1 MSNVGLTIPITGRKT
16 RGTVGAMNS
25 GPLRVLEIYGDSFDF
40 GRMHGT
46 ECKPMIRDYLD
57 ERLGL
62 SGDATW
68 AGRSARADTVLAL
81 ADATLSHHQKY
92 SASLYEEMLALA
104 EAAGI
109 TPAEAV
115 VVGGFT
121 DLVDVVRAHVGWAP
135 IEDDCTAL
143 LDPAKGVLAQTWDM
157 HASAGE
163 YVLMLKLDPVSGPA
177 AVVQTTAGCLGQ
189 IGMNEAGI
197 GVGINNLTS
206 IGKPG
211 VTWPFVVR
219 KVLEQT
225 DLDAA
230 IDAVTTADLAGGHN
244 YLIIGPDGAGAN
256 VEAMPGTVD
265 VTQIDDAPFIHT
277 NHCLD
282 SGTQLEEGERPPEHV
297 VGSETRL
304 GRGTELSQDLDGFFS
319 DPSIARR
326 AESPHDVATCGAV
339 VIRPGEKRLDSVWGI
354 PGDNPWESFRL

>member
-1 MSNVGLTIPITGRKT
+1 MAEFRFRTQERNGELRY
-16 RGTVGAMNS
+16 RDDMNS
-25 GPLRVLEIYGDSFDF
+25 GPLRVLEIYGDPADF
-40 GRMHGT
+40 GRIHGA

-57 ERLGL
+57 DRLGL

-68 AGRSARADTVLAL
+68 AGRSTHADTVLSL
-81 ADATLSHHQKY
+81 AQATLPHHLDY
-92 SASLYEEMLALA
+92 SPDLYEEMTALA

-109 TPAEAV
+109 TAAEAV

-121 DLVDVVRAHVGWAP
+121 DVVDVVRAHDGWAP

-143 LDPAKGVLAQTWDM
+143 LDPTNGVLAQTWDM

-163 YVLMLKLDPVSGPA
+163 YVLMLKLEPVSGPT

-219 KVLEQT
+219 KVLQQT
-225 DLDAA
+225 ALDSA
-230 IDAVTTADLAGGHN
+230 IDAVTSADLAGGHN
-244 YLIIGPDGAGAN
+244 YLVMGPDGSGAN
-256 VEAMPGTVD
+256 IEAMPGTTR
-265 VTQIDDAPFIHT
+265 VTPVTDAPFVHT

-282 SGTQLEEGERPPEHV
+282 EGTRLEEGERTPEHV
-297 VGSETRL
+297 AGSAIRLERGSEL
-304 GRGTELSQDLDGFFS
+304 ASDLDGFFA
-319 DPSIARR
+319 DTSIARR
-326 AESPHDVATCGAV
+326 ASSLEEVATCGAV

>member
-1 MSNVGLTIPITGRKT
+1 
-16 RGTVGAMNS
+16 MNC
-25 GPLRVLEIYGDSFDF
+25 GPLRVLEIYGDTADF
-40 GRMHGT
+40 GRIHGS
-46 ECKPMIRDYLD
+46 ECKPLIRDYLD

-62 SGDATW
+62 SGDAIW
-68 AGRSARADTVLAL
+68 AGRSAQAGTVLAL
-81 ADATLSHHQKY
+81 AETTLTHHQSY
-92 SASLYEEMLALA
+92 SPTLYEEMLALA

-109 TPAEAV
+109 TSAEAV

-121 DLVDVVRAHVGWAP
+121 DLVDVVRAHDGWAP

-143 LDPAKGVLAQTWDM
+143 LDPVNGVLAQTWDM

-163 YVLMLKLDPVSGPA
+163 YVVMLKLDPLSGPA

-225 DLDAA
+225 TLDDA
-230 IDAVTTADLAGGHN
+230 IDSVLSADLAGGHN
-244 YLIIGPDGAGAN
+244 YLIVGPDGAGAN
-256 VEAMPGTVD
+256 IEAMPGTVE
-265 VTQIDDAPFIHT
+265 VTPVAEMPFVHT

-282 SGTQLEEGERPPEHV
+282 PGTRLEEGARSPEHV
-297 VGSETRL
+297 VGSQTRL
-304 GRGTELSQDLDGFFS
+304 DRGSDLARDLDAFFS
-319 DPSIARR
+319 DPAIARR

-339 VIRPGEKRLDSVWGI
+339 VIRPMERRLDSVWGI
-354 PGDNPWESFRL
+354 PGDAPWESFRL

>member
-1 MSNVGLTIPITGRKT
+1 
-16 RGTVGAMNS
+16 MNS
-25 GPLRVLEIYGDSFDF
+25 GPLRVLEIYGNSSDF
-40 GRMHGT
+40 GRIHGA

-62 SGDATW
+62 SGDAMW
-68 AGRSARADTVLAL
+68 AGRSAPADTVLAL
-81 ADATLSHHQKY
+81 AETTISHHQAY
-92 SASLYEEMLALA
+92 SASLYEEMVALA

-143 LDPAKGVLAQTWDM
+143 LDPANGVLAQTWDM
-157 HASAGE
+157 HASAGD
-163 YVLMLKLDPVSGPA
+163 YVLMLKLDAMSGPA

-230 IDAVTTADLAGGHN
+230 IEAVTTADLAGGHN
-244 YLIIGPDGAGAN
+244 YLIMGPDGAGAN
-256 VEAMPGTVD
+256 VEAMPGTVE
-265 VTQIDDAPFIHT
+265 VTRVTDAPFIHT

-282 SGTQLEEGERPPEHV
+282 SGTRLEEGERPSEHV
-297 VGSETRL
+297 AGSEARL
-304 GRGTELSQDLDGFFS
+304 ERGSELAQDLDSFFS

-326 AESPHDVATCGAV
+326 AESRHEVATCGAV
-339 VIRPGEKRLDSVWGI
+339 VIRPREKRLESVWGI

>member
-1 MSNVGLTIPITGRKT
+1 
-16 RGTVGAMNS
+16 MNR
-25 GPLRVLEIYGDSFDF
+25 GPLRVLEIYGDASDF
-40 GRMHGT
+40 GRIHGT
-46 ECKPMIRDYLD
+46 ECKSMIREYLD

-68 AGRSARADTVLAL
+68 AGRPAHADTVLAL
-81 ADATLSHHQKY
+81 AESTLPHHQAF
-92 SASLYEEMLALA
+92 SATLYEEMLALA
-104 EAAGI
+104 DAAGI
-109 TPAEAV
+109 TGAEAV

-121 DLVDVVRAHVGWAP
+121 DLVDLVRAHDGWAP

-143 LDPAKGVLAQTWDM
+143 LDPENGVLAQTWDM

-163 YVLMLKLDPVSGPA
+163 YVVMLKLDPMSGPA

-230 IDAVTTADLAGGHN
+230 IEVVANADLAGGHN
-244 YLIIGPDGAGAN
+244 YLLIGPDGAGAN
-256 VEAMPGTVD
+256 VEAMPGTVK
-265 VTQIDDAPFIHT
+265 VTRVVDSIFIHT

-282 SGTQLEEGERPPEHV
+282 DGTRLEEGERTPEHV
-297 VGSETRL
+297 EGSEQRL
-304 GRGTELSQDLDGFFS
+304 QLGADLSSDLEAFFS
-319 DPSIARR
+319 DPSISRR
-326 AESPHDVATCGAV
+326 PTSPDDVATCGAV
-339 VIRPGEKRLDSVWGI
+339 VIRPGQRQLDSVWGI
-354 PGDNPWESFRL
+354 PDENPWESFRL

>member
-1 MSNVGLTIPITGRKT
+1 MR
-16 RGTVGAMNS
+16 S
-25 GPLRVLEIYGDSFDF
+25 GPLRVLEIYGEPADF
-40 GRMHGT
+40 GRIHGT

-68 AGRSARADTVLAL
+68 AGRPAQVDTVLAL
-81 ADATLSHHQKY
+81 AEATLPHHQAY
-92 SASLYEEMLALA
+92 SPSLFEEMLAMA

-121 DLVDVVRAHVGWAP
+121 DLVDVVRAHDGWAP

-143 LDPAKGVLAQTWDM
+143 LDPGQGVLAQTWDM

-163 YVLMLKLDPVSGPA
+163 YVVMLKLDPLSGPG

-219 KVLEQT
+219 TVLEQT
-225 DLDAA
+225 SLDAA
-230 IDAVTTADLAGGHN
+230 VDAVLDADLAGGHN
-244 YLIIGPDGAGAN
+244 YLIMGPDGIGAN
-256 VEAMPGTVD
+256 IEAMPGTTE
-265 VTQIDDAPFIHT
+265 VTQVAETPLVHT
-277 NHCLD
+277 NHCL
-282 SGTQLEEGERPPEHV
+282 SPATGLEEGARPAEHV
-297 VGSETRL
+297 AGSQARL
-304 GRGTELSQDLDGFFS
+304 DRGTELVSDLDSFFS

-326 AESPHDVATCGAV
+326 ADSPHEVATCGAV
-339 VIRPGEKRLDSVWGI
+339 VIRPGERRLDSVWGI
-354 PGDNPWESFRL
+354 PDDAPWETFRL